1 MKDSTKLLSVFAIAG
16 AFLMV
21 VGTVLHPMH
30 ADPNVAAEAFHEYA
44 QSEHWIA
51 SHLLQLFGFIF
62 VSGTM
67 VLLSVQMQAG
77 RAKDWSALGLAGAI
91 TSLAAAS
98 ALQAVDGIALKAMVD
113 NWAAAPETEKA
124 ALYQAALAVRQIEI
138 GLASNSSILT
148 GLSFIAF
155 GAGFVREPRLANWM
169 GCLAI
174 LGGILT
180 FISGIVIAYTGFSPL
195 SMLITMPSSILLV
208 VWLFAI
214 GIKAWNDAL
223 FIPLR
228 TPI

>member
-1 MKDSTKLLSVFAIAG
+1 MWQLKP
-16 AFLMV
+16 LMN
-21 VGTVLHPMH
+21 MH
-30 ADPNVAAEAFHEYA
+30 KVSIGLPATCC
-44 QSEHWIA
+44 SSLA
-51 SHLLQLFGFIF
+51 SSLCPEPWYCYRYKCRLG
-62 VSGTM
+62 
-67 VLLSVQMQAG
+67 
-77 RAKDWSALGLAGAI
+77 AKDWSALGLAGAI

-138 GLASNSSILT
+138 GLASISSILT

-169 GCLAI
+169 GGVAI

-195 SMLITMPSSILLV
+195 SMLINMPSSILLV
-208 VWLFAI
+208 VWLSAI

-223 FIPLR
+223 FIPVR
-228 TPI
+228 TLI